1 VGLPHAVNTRL
12 TLAVRMGYVGVIALA
27 TLTSLRLDPDIS
39 GALQRLP
46 SALNTGLAP
55 RDLVDAIRNIVLFAG
70 WGALWVITAPKHRP
84 ALRLTLATL
93 SGFLL
98 SLGVETVQLF
108 SPIRRASILDVTTNT
123 AGSLI
128 GALSVVTMVAV
139 ARHLKSR
146 KSYVGVPAMLFAAA
160 YFCAAFLEAAVL
172 ARPTP
177 IPGLHGGPSA
187 RFWTSLGDI
196 QFLSLSGLNVGDL
209 ILFVPLGAFLVA
221 AMVEAGWTYSRAA
234 WLTVVVGIVST
245 AVAELSRGALGLQM
259 NLGAVLLHSSGVV
272 IGAGTTFRWL
282 PGLTQIIRGRRRPLA
297 LLATYAFVLTLWS
310 WRPFLPET
318 DIRTILDQLSVVRL
332 IPLHAQGW
340 RLDVYSV
347 ADIVAPFFLFLP
359 VGGLLAVW
367 PLRRDA
373 WLAGLLPGLYL
384 AMITE
389 LGQILIADRY
399 FGGTDMIVQCAGV
412 AIGWMVI
419 RMAGY
424 EPHGVM
430 LRKRK

>member
-1 VGLPHAVNTRL
+1 VELPHAANTRL

-27 TLTSLRLDPDIS
+27 TLTSLRLDPDIFE
-39 GALQRLP
+39 ALQRLP
-46 SALNTGLAP
+46 AAFNLELAP
-55 RDLVDAIRNIVLFAG
+55 RVLVDAIRNVVLFAG
-70 WGALWVITAPKHRP
+70 WGALWVITAPKRP
-84 ALRLTLATL
+84 AAIGVALATL
-93 SGFLL
+93 TGFLL
-98 SLGVETVQLF
+98 SFSVETVQLL
-108 SPIRRASILDVTTNT
+108 SPIRRTSILDVTTNT
-123 AGSLI
+123 LGSLI
-128 GALSVVTMVAV
+128 GALSVVAMVAV
-139 ARHLKSR
+139 ARHLRSR

-172 ARPTP
+172 TRPTP
-177 IPGLHGGPSA
+177 IPGMHGGPST
-187 RFWTSLGDI
+187 RFWTGLGDI
-196 QFLSLSGLNVGDL
+196 QFLSLSGLNVGDV

-221 AMVEAGWTYSRAA
+221 AMVKAGWTYSRAT

-282 PGLTQIIRGRRRPLA
+282 PGLTQRIRGRYRPLA
-297 LLATYAFVLTLWS
+297 LLATYAFVLMLWS

-340 RLDVYSV
+340 RLDMYSV

-367 PLRRDA
+367 PLQRNG
-373 WLAGLLPGLYL
+373 WLAGMLPGLYL

-419 RMAGY
+419 RIAGY

-430 LRKRK
+430 LPQ